1 MAIARRNRRL
11 VDLETDTAAE
21 AAAGQ
26 GKIGH
31 NTGL

>member
-1 MAIARRNRRL
+1 VAIARRDRRL
-11 VDLETDTAAE
+11 VDLEADTAAK